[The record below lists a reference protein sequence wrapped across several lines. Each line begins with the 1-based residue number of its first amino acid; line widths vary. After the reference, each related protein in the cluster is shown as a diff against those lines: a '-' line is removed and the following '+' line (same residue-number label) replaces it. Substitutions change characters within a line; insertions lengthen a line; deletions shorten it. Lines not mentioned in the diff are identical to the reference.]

1 MKIEGIEFFLTLAE
15 TLNYSDAADR
25 LFITQSALSRTIQQ
39 MEREMGVKLFL
50 RTHRSVRLTPA
61 GQSFIDDARDLVSR
75 YRASVE
81 HAHNAYRGE
90 EGRLT
95 FGIHNA
101 SVSPVLFD
109 ILNACSKTFP
119 KIAIDLDSSSTSDM
133 LSALAEN
140 TVDII
145 LSSSTLQTS
154 GIEEIPVAGYEDCL
168 VVARNHPLSTES
180 IVSVKKLR
188 NEPFAVMNRKSSG
201 RGYDM
206 VYGIARTGGFSP
218 RVEITANNVPHL
230 MALVATGNY
239 VTFLSNNYQ
248 YMAFDRLAFVPLK
261 EQSLSDLYLE
271 WRTDNLNPCI
281 KIITDFIRTH
291 FKIK

>member
-75 YRASVE
+75 YHASVE

-109 ILNACSKTFP
+109 ILN
-119 KIAIDLDSSSTSDM
+119 
-133 LSALAEN
+133 
-140 TVDII
+140 
-145 LSSSTLQTS
+145 LQ
-154 GIEEIPVAGYEDCL
+154 
-168 VVARNHPLSTES
+168 
-180 IVSVKKLR
+180 
-188 NEPFAVMNRKSSG
+188 
-201 RGYDM
+201 
-206 VYGIARTGGFSP
+206 
-218 RVEITANNVPHL
+218 
-230 MALVATGNY
+230 
-239 VTFLSNNYQ
+239 
-248 YMAFDRLAFVPLK
+248 
-261 EQSLSDLYLE
+261 
-271 WRTDNLNPCI
+271 
-281 KIITDFIRTH
+281 
-291 FKIK
+291 